1 MQFKGFTLDDFQ
13 IKSIEAVERNES
25 VVVSAATGTGK
36 TLIADYVIDKFI
48 NQKRRVIYTAP
59 IKALSNQ
66 KFRDFKRHYGP
77 ESVGIITGDVQINT
91 EAMILVMTTEI
102 YRNMLLSHDPLLDTV
117 AYVVFDE
124 IHYISDIERGT
135 IWEESIIFSPAH
147 LRFLC
152 LSATIPNAN
161 QFAAWIESIRKH
173 TVTVVKYAQRAV
185 PLQHLLF
192 DESFGLQEPKEMRN
206 ILAIPEQ
213 RPRGK
218 HKHDKKK
225 EFPVVSPSDVVKELK
240 SRGLM
245 PCFYFVFSRK
255 ECERKAEEVARQ
267 FDLLPGAKK
276 GEVGEI
282 FRKVI
287 PEELRELESV
297 RMVRQLASKGVAVH
311 HAGLLP
317 QLKEAVEL
325 LFTAGLISV
334 LFTTETFAVG
344 INMPAKAVIFSSLTK
359 WDGMNFRMLNSKEYF
374 QLAGR
379 AGRRGIDTIGY
390 AIGVVDR
397 KMTDLD
403 RYLHLVSG
411 DTEPIRS
418 QFRLSFNTV
427 MHLVAHHNAE
437 EREIILKSNFDYFVQ
452 KQEGSHV
459 RIMASFNNKLKALTK
474 MGYVTPDGKMTWKG
488 NFLLNIYANELL
500 LGEIFGTDLHQQL
513 TELELCLLIAGIVF
527 EERKNTIFHT
537 KCRNDEYNRVA
548 RQTYDAI
555 IAKLGANRY
564 VQENLNKF
572 ALQRLSLLVTRWA
585 SGAEFMEILQYTEVP
600 EGDIVHMILRNCDAL
615 RQLRHATDDE
625 ALKTKLLGCLQRMYR
640 DVVKVNL

>member
-1 MQFKGFTLDDFQ
+1 MQFKEFTLDQFQ
-13 IKSIEAVERNES
+13 IDAIDAVERNES

-36 TLIADYVIDKFI
+36 TLIADYVIDKFL

-66 KFRDFKRHYGP
+66 KYRDFKRLYGA
-77 ESVGIITGDVQINT
+77 ENVGIITGDVQINT
-91 EAMILVMTTEI
+91 EARILVMTTEI
-102 YRNMLLSHDPLLDTV
+102 YRNMLLAHDKLLETV

-135 IWEESIIFSPAH
+135 IWEESLIFSPLH

-152 LSATIPNAN
+152 LSATIPNAL

-173 TVTVVKYAQRAV
+173 KVSVVSYAKRAV

-192 DESFGLQEPKEMRN
+192 DADFGMLEPKEMKK
-206 ILAIPEQ
+206 LLVIPEQ
-213 RPRGK
+213 KQRHRRG
-218 HKHDKKK
+218 HKHDKRK
-225 EFPVVSPSDVVKELK
+225 EFPVVEPWQVVRELK
-240 SRGLM
+240 EKSML

-255 ECERKAEEVARQ
+255 ECEKKARSIAEK
-267 FDLLPGAKK
+267 FDFLPAEKK
-276 GEVGEI
+276 QSAAEI
-282 FRKVI
+282 FRTVI

-297 RMVRQLASKGVAVH
+297 RFIRQLASRGIAVH

-325 LFTAGLISV
+325 LFSAGLIKV

-344 INMPAKAVIFSSLTK
+344 INMPTRAVVFSSLTK
-359 WDGMNFRMLNSKEYF
+359 WDGMNFRTLNSKEYF

-379 AGRRGIDTIGY
+379 AGRRGIDTVGY

-397 KMTDLD
+397 KMTDIDKITDLI
-403 RYLHLVSG
+403 SG
-411 DTEPIRS
+411 DKEPIRS

-427 MHLVAHHNAE
+427 MHLIANHVPE

-452 KQEGSHV
+452 RQEGSHV
-459 RIMASFNNKLKALTK
+459 RIMASFKNKVKQLQK
-474 MGYVTPDGKMTWKG
+474 MGYLTPEEKLTWKG
-488 NFLLNIYANELL
+488 KFLLSVYANELL
-500 LGEIFGTDLHQQL
+500 LGEIFA
-513 TELELCLLIAGIVF
+513 TELHMEFTVTELCVLIAAIIY
-527 EERKNTIFHT
+527 EERKNVEFKFGMQKIY
-537 KCRNDEYNRVA
+537 EAVLL
-548 RQTYDAI
+548 
-555 IAKLGANRY
+555 KLRKNSYAHD
-564 VQENLNKF
+564 NLNKF
-572 ALQRLSLLVTRWA
+572 ALKRLAMLITRWA
-585 SGAEFMEILQYTEVP
+585 EGAEFTELLKYTDMP
-600 EGDIVHMILRNCDAL
+600 EGDIVHMILRVCDAM

-625 ALKTKLLGCLQRMYR
+625 GLKEKLSACLDKMYR